1 MSQYVYSPFNGLN
14 QLHRELGRF
23 FEPGLSGS
31 GSQDRQIANQGE
43 WSPEVDIKE
52 TTDGYQLSVDLPG
65 IDPADVSI
73 TVDKNL
79 LSISGSRSTN
89 GDSETSELEF
99 KRRERVSGSFLRQ
112 FTLSDSADSENIKA
126 RSTHGVLEIT
136 IPKHTDSSPLSIR
149 VES

>member
-1 MSQYVYSPFNGLN
+1 MSQYIYSPFNGLN

-23 FEPGLSGS
+23 FEPGLAGS
-31 GSQDRQIANQGE
+31 TSHDQTLANQSD

-52 TTDGYQLSVDLPG
+52 TAEGYQLIIDLPG
-65 IDPADVSI
+65 IEPSDVNI

-79 LSISGSRSTN
+79 LSISGSRT
-89 GDSETSELEF
+89 TSAASDEKGY

-126 RSTHGVLEIT
+126 KSTHGVLEIT
-136 IPKHTDSSPLSIR
+136 IPKLSDNSPLNIT

>member
-1 MSQYVYSPFNGLN
+1 MSQYLYSPFNGLN

-23 FEPGLSGS
+23 FEPGLTSS
-31 GSQDRQIANQGE
+31 TADDRTITAQAD

-52 TTDGYQLSVDLPG
+52 TSEGYQLIIDLPG
-65 IDPADVSI
+65 IEPSEVDI

-79 LSISGSRSTN
+79 LSISGSRTTN
-89 GDSETSELEF
+89 SESDEKGY

-112 FTLSDSADSENIKA
+112 FTLSDQADSENIRAKSA
-126 RSTHGVLEIT
+126 HGVLEIN
-136 IPKHTDSSPLSIR
+136 IPKHANQSPLNIT